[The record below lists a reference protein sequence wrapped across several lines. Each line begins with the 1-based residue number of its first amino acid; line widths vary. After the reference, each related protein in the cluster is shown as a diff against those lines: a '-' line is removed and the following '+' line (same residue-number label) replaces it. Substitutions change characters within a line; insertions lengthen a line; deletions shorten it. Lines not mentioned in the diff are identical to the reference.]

1 MMQQAFAA
9 PFSINGADVIP
20 VVETPEEVRS
30 SIIAPVVNEALEESF
45 YTISSASTWRSIY
58 YNGSQIP
65 TYYSNIGLME
75 LDEYPKKHG
84 QLFSDF
90 MDLDEYPK
98 KANSLLTTPDNFP
111 VVGWG
116 SYPIPRAAK
125 IESDEPESIFGAEK
139 QPISLHYGYSLTFEA
154 LEDETTLFLL
164 DVTGPTLLRIFVRDS
179 AAAINVNMFDDFDDP
194 NYDVSFAAYGHSD
207 LFFTPA
213 KNGLYYIK
221 VTSDAFDSS
230 LVSII
235 PFIMDNDDYK
245 PIEIPANS
253 SIAGVL
259 ESPYSHIDRSSDI
272 IYSENRPVH
281 EFFSA
286 EIVKGRCYRIVVDIE
301 SRSSWDTGFG
311 GFRTASYTFAQIEGN
326 ISWMAGSGYDQDG
339 LTFQALSNDVW
350 IGVLTVYADVVD
362 YIIYFQEVPCPEI
375 EDDLPTIL
383 ALNTPYNIS
392 DSEGKS
398 FKFMLP
404 TASMVA
410 FNFTNDYSTIDL
422 DSIYHWVDSETSN
435 YIPDSYLNPIE
446 GNLFGDFLGQMVGG
460 SVDWLW
466 LPSGNVTFVWDTIP
480 ATEFE
485 VFAIPVQSVFS
496 TSAMSLQSPSK
507 SAVNFAINEAT
518 ILALELPMDTRTIYE
533 LMFNDTSQ
541 LNQSV
546 QYEYG
551 IFQKGLPNS
560 KTPGAFELG
569 NYLALNGS
577 WLGYGTTG
585 NGTRVYQSLHYWD
598 LMEQI
603 ILLRPYIAYNLT
615 FDGDQD
621 EPQDE
626 FSATLRVEFGPSDDP
641 AGISVDLPYSEYYVG
656 WPWDYL
662 PDSGFFIPEST
673 VLTPGSS
680 AIFQI
685 NNDIVL
691 EDRQLLAIPLG
702 TSSGSLYNITAVFT
716 GNFTPTTPNVTFSS
730 LSEWIVS
737 SGNIGDSTVWHLID
751 SIHPDGETIR
761 SSLFIAND
769 STSILFLRIDRSYNT
784 FENEYCN
791 ATLTISLS
799 SIGAPALGLDPLPN
813 LLDYYN
819 PTPTDYEVK
828 NEKSKDKDDEG
839 FPGFGVATL
848 LTGMTM
854 IAFIT
859 IAKKRRNKE

>member
-1 MMQQAFAA
+1 MTAMAFCILLMMQQAFAT
-9 PFSINGADVIP
+9 PFSVNGVDVIP
-20 VVETPEEVRS
+20 VVETPEEDRS
-30 SIIAPVVNEALEESF
+30 NIIAPVVSEALEESF
-45 YTISSASTWRSIY
+45 YTISSASTWKSIY
-58 YNGSQIP
+58 YNGSQTP
-65 TYYSNIGLME
+65 AHYSSID
-75 LDEYPKKHG
+75 LDG
-84 QLFSDF
+84 QLVSAS
-90 MDLDEYPK
+90 MDLDEYPV
-98 KANSLLTTPDNFP
+98 KADPLLTTPDSYP
-111 VVGWG
+111 IVGWG
-116 SYPIPRAAK
+116 SYPIHRAVK
-125 IESDEPESIFGAEK
+125 IESDEPESLFGAEK
-139 QPISLHYGYSLTFEA
+139 PPISLHYGYSLTFEA
-154 LEDETTLFLL
+154 LEDESTLFLL
-164 DVTGPTLLRIFVRDS
+164 DVTGSTLLRIFVWDS
-179 AAAINVNMFDDFDDP
+179 AAVININMFDDFDNP
-194 NYDVSFAAYGHSD
+194 NYDVISAAYGHSD
-207 LFFTPA
+207 LFFAPG

-221 VTSDAFDSS
+221 VTSDASDSS
-230 LVSII
+230 LVSIT
-235 PFIMDNDDYK
+235 PFLMDNDDYE

-259 ESPYSHIDRSSDI
+259 ESPFWHIDKNSEA
-272 IYSENRPVH
+272 IYSENQPVH

-286 EIVKGRCYRIVVDIE
+286 EIVKGRCYRIVVDVE
-301 SRSSWDTGFG
+301 SRSSWYSGYG
-311 GFRTASYTFAQIEGN
+311 ASSYTFAQIEGN
-326 ISWMAGSGYDQDG
+326 ISWMAGSGYDQEG

-350 IGVLTVYADVVD
+350 IGVLTVYSDVVD

-392 DSEGKS
+392 DSQGKS

-410 FNFTNDYSTIDL
+410 FNFTNDYGTIDL
-422 DSIYHWVDSETSN
+422 DSIYHWVDSETSD

-466 LPSGNVTFVWDTIP
+466 LPSGNVTFVWDTIGT
-480 ATEFE
+480 TEFE
-485 VFAIPVQSVFS
+485 IFTIPVQSIFS
-496 TSAMSLQSPSK
+496 ISALSLQSPSK

-518 ILALELPMDTRTIYE
+518 IMALELPMDTQTIYE
-533 LMFNDTSQ
+533 LIFNDTSQ

-551 IFQKGLPNS
+551 IFQKGFSNS

-585 NGTRVYQSLHYWD
+585 NGTQEYQSLHYWD
-598 LMEQI
+598 LMEQV

-615 FDGDQD
+615 IDGDQD

-641 AGISVDLPYSEYYVG
+641 SGIYSDLPYSEYYAGYPV
-656 WPWDYL
+656 WDYM
-662 PDSGFFIPEST
+662 PDSGYFIPEST
-673 VLTPGSS
+673 ILTPSS
-680 AIFQI
+680 PVVYQI
-685 NNDIVL
+685 NSDIAA
-691 EDRQLLAIPLG
+691 EDRQLLAIPLD
-702 TSSGSLYNITAVFT
+702 TSSGGLYNITAVVA
-716 GNFTPTTPNVTFSS
+716 GNFTPTTPNATFST

-737 SGNIGDSTVWHLID
+737 SGNFGDSALWHLID
-751 SIHPDGETIR
+751 SGHPDGETLR

-769 STSILFLRIDRSYNT
+769 STSILFLRIDRSYDAIG
-784 FENEYCN
+784 NEYRN
-791 ATLTISLS
+791 ATLTVSLS
-799 SIGAPALGLDPLPN
+799 SIGAPALRFDPLPN
-813 LLDYYN
+813 FLDYYN

-828 NEKSKDKDDEG
+828 YEKSKDKDDEG

-848 LTGMTM
+848 IMGMTM

-859 IAKKRRNKE
+859 IAKKRRSKEE